1 MTTEV
6 KIDNNLFN
14 DKKMEE
20 FIELYDDSLT
30 INADCDPISYWI
42 KKLDND
48 ELKSEKTNYIR
59 FFKIILE
66 NILGYEFTDIQY
78 EESIGDEGRPVE
90 FTLKK
95 GDKDYV
101 VVELKG
107 TTCKDLNKRYNREQ
121 SPIEQVT
128 NYASIKE
135 ETQWAFVSNYDE
147 FRFFNPSYREK
158 YISFKFKQLTDPNVL
173 KRFLLIF
180 SKFSLIDKDIP
191 QTLLKETRIIEREL
205 EDEFYKLFSETRLMI
220 IEELKNYSGYTNL
233 EAIRLAQLILNRF
246 IFLCFA
252 EDLKLIPSE
261 TTADVLLTPIKHK
274 NLFEFT
280 MWDRINELF
289 RFADK
294 GNIERGIGAFN
305 GGLFKENLRH
315 IEIRDKVE
323 DDLFF
328 EDCHILK
335 PEVKYKDINP
345 LIGVYKDTLNP
356 IYKNLLLISS
366 YDFGSE
372 LSVNILGHIFENS
385 IGDIE
390 ELKNET
396 TERRKKEGVFYTPE
410 YITDYICRNTIIPYL
425 SINGESNTVHKL
437 ISEYEKENKLEELDF
452 KLKQIR
458 ILDPACGSGAFLNK
472 SVDILF
478 EIHKALYDS
487 IYSDEQL
494 DKYVFDSLDSRREII
509 SNNIYGVDLNEESTE
524 ITKLSLFLKLATT
537 TGVKQG
543 FKLPNLDNNI
553 KCGNSL
559 IDDEKV
565 DKKAFKWEEEFED
578 ILNGGGFDIVVGNPP
593 YVRQE
598 LINPLEKDF
607 LNENFETCT
616 KSTDLYVGFFER
628 SMNMMK
634 ENGYF
639 SFICSNKFISVD
651 YGKNLRK
658 FLLKY
663 NIKKYNDYSDD
674 KIFSDAEVSP
684 CIIIIQK
691 TKENKN
697 KIIVNETDTIPQ
709 ELLNENVWF
718 FSDIQSVLLKD
729 KLIKKGI
736 PLKDIKSIEINNGI
750 KTGFNDAFYI
760 NETLRME
767 LISKDINNSKV
778 IKPLLVGK
786 DIGAY
791 NIYFKEQYL
800 IFTRQGIEIDNFPVI
815 KKYLEQFKEDLTPK
829 INRSDKKGRKPGD
842 YKWFEIQDKTD
853 FYENFEKEKLIWAEM
868 NHDISFC
875 YDTKG
880 YYVNNKCFIIT
891 SDEVDLKFLNGLFL
905 SKLFNF
911 IFKSMSSSLGSETV
925 EMRKSYVKNAPIIIS
940 EEYSSKISD
949 EVTTMLNYN
958 EQYINEIMSF
968 HKWLK
973 RTFNLN
979 KLSKKLESYYEL
991 DFDSFIEELKKKKV
1005 DINSRENQQLLET
1018 EFKNSLKLIQNLKI
1032 SIDEIHNNIN
1042 KLSYELYEL
1051 SEKEIAIIE
1060 NSFIK

>member
-1 MTTEV
+1 MTSKA
-6 KIDNNLFN
+6 KIENNLFN

-20 FIELYDDSLT
+20 FIELYDDALT
-30 INADCDPISYWI
+30 IQSDCDPISYWI
-42 KKLDND
+42 KKLEQD
-48 ELKSEKTNYIR
+48 ELKSEKTNYIK

-66 NILGYEFTDIQY
+66 NILGYKFTDIKY

-95 GDKDYV
+95 DNKDYV

-107 TTCKDLNKRYNREQ
+107 TTYKDLNKRYNREQ

-135 ETQWAFVSNYDE
+135 DTQWAFVSNYNK
-147 FRFFNPSYREK
+147 FRLFNPSYREK
-158 YISFKFKQLTDPNVL
+158 YISFKFKQLTNPDVL
-173 KRFLLIF
+173 KKFLLIF
-180 SKFSLIDKDIP
+180 SKFSLIEKDIP

-220 IEELKNYSGYTNL
+220 IEELKNYSGYSNL

-294 GNIERGIGAFN
+294 GNIERGIGSFN

-323 DDLFF
+323 DPLFF
-328 EDCHILK
+328 KDCHILK
-335 PEVKYKDINP
+335 SKDKYNDINQ
-345 LIGVYKDTLNP
+345 LLGVYKDTLNP

-425 SINGESNTVHKL
+425 SISGKSNTVHEL
-437 ISEYEKENKLEELDF
+437 ISEYEKENKLDELDF

-472 SVDILF
+472 SVDVLF

-487 IYSDEQL
+487 LYSDEQL

-509 SNNIYGVDLNEESTE
+509 SNNIYGVDLNEESAE

-559 IDDEKV
+559 IDDETV
-565 DKKAFKWEEEFED
+565 DKKAFKWEEEFEL
-578 ILNGGGFDIVVGNPP
+578 ILNEGGFDIVVGNPP

-607 LNENFETCT
+607 LNNNYKTCT

-628 SMNMMK
+628 SINMMK

-658 FLLKY
+658 F
-663 NIKKYNDYSDD
+663 
-674 KIFSDAEVSP
+674 
-684 CIIIIQK
+684 
-691 TKENKN
+691 
-697 KIIVNETDTIPQ
+697 
-709 ELLNENVWF
+709 
-718 FSDIQSVLLKD
+718 
-729 KLIKKGI
+729 
-736 PLKDIKSIEINNGI
+736 
-750 KTGFNDAFYI
+750 
-760 NETLRME
+760 
-767 LISKDINNSKV
+767 
-778 IKPLLVGK
+778 
-786 DIGAY
+786 
-791 NIYFKEQYL
+791 
-800 IFTRQGIEIDNFPVI
+800 
-815 KKYLEQFKEDLTPK
+815 
-829 INRSDKKGRKPGD
+829 
-842 YKWFEIQDKTD
+842 
-853 FYENFEKEKLIWAEM
+853 
-868 NHDISFC
+868 
-875 YDTKG
+875 
-880 YYVNNKCFIIT
+880 
-891 SDEVDLKFLNGLFL
+891 
-905 SKLFNF
+905 
-911 IFKSMSSSLGSETV
+911 
-925 EMRKSYVKNAPIIIS
+925 
-940 EEYSSKISD
+940 
-949 EVTTMLNYN
+949 
-958 EQYINEIMSF
+958 
-968 HKWLK
+968 
-973 RTFNLN
+973 
-979 KLSKKLESYYEL
+979 
-991 DFDSFIEELKKKKV
+991 
-1005 DINSRENQQLLET
+1005 
-1018 EFKNSLKLIQNLKI
+1018 
-1032 SIDEIHNNIN
+1032 
-1042 KLSYELYEL
+1042 
-1051 SEKEIAIIE
+1051 
-1060 NSFIK
+1060 